1 MTRPSA
7 NDTHFAPPAATP
19 GQIRILVWDLPTR
32 VFHWLF
38 AACFAGAWLSAE
50 EEGWFAAHMLC
61 GVLMLALALFRLAW
75 GRVGGRY
82 ARFASFA
89 HAPRA
94 GLDYMRALL
103 AGRAA
108 RHVGHNPAGAQ
119 AIRLLL
125 ALGLVTA
132 LAGLACWTWAA
143 GAAGEIL
150 GEGHELLANLM
161 LAVVIAHLV
170 GVALESRLHRENLA
184 RAMLDGHKLA
194 PDGTPASRVHGL
206 AGALLLTACL
216 VFAGAWLAWADF
228 ARPPDRHHEAEDD
241 EADEHVIGPKRGAP
255 PRLAACPARSG
266 EGVRPRESG
275 MGGTGLGDG
284 RIIRV

>member
-1 MTRPSA
+1 MTRSSA
-7 NDTHFAPPAATP
+7 TDANSAAP

-50 EEGWFAAHMLC
+50 EEGWFVAHMLC

-82 ARFASFA
+82 ARFTSFA
-89 HAPRA
+89 HGPRA
-94 GLDYMRALL
+94 GLDYLRALL

-125 ALGLVTA
+125 TLGLVTA

-143 GAAGEIL
+143 GAMGEIL
-150 GEGHELLANLM
+150 AEAHELLASLM
-161 LAVVIAHLV
+161 LAVVIAHLA

-184 RAMLDGHKLA
+184 RAMVDGHKPA
-194 PDGTPASRVHGL
+194 AEGTPASRDHGL
-206 AGALLLTACL
+206 TGALLLAACL
-216 VFAGAWLAWADF
+216 AFAGGWLVYADV
-228 ARPPDRHHEAEDD
+228 APPADRHHEAEKHTTG
-241 EADEHVIGPKRGAP
+241 EPASRVKFGASPRFATCPGPSPDGI
-255 PRLAACPARSG
+255 
-266 EGVRPRESG
+266 RPRESG
-275 MGGTGLGDG
+275 MGGTGLNGDG
-284 RIIRV
+284 IIRA